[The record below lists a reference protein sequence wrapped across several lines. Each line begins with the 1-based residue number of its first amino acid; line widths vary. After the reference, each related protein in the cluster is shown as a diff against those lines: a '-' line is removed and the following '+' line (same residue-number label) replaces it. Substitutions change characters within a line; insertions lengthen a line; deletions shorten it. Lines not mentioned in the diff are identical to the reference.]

1 MRSPAAAFAPG
12 PGSDHHRCPVTPR
25 GSPRHHHSYCK
36 RHHRAAG
43 ASMSFDEENIP
54 TGKPPRA
61 LNEVLGKLLRRMHVS
76 DESSAIGLFSGWR
89 QIVGDQI
96 ADHAVP
102 KRLEKR
108 ILVVEVDDPAWA
120 TQLKFLES
128 QLIATLR
135 DNVGDEVESL
145 EIRVRRSR

>member
-1 MRSPAAAFAPG
+1 METAFDYNNFVAL
-12 PGSDHHRCPVTPR
+12 
-25 GSPRHHHSYCK
+25 
-36 RHHRAAG
+36 
-43 ASMSFDEENIP
+43 
-54 TGKPPRA
+54 GKPPRA
-61 LNEVLGKLLRRMHVS
+61 LNKVLGKLLRRMHVS
-76 DESSAIGLFSGWR
+76 DELSAVGLFSGWR
-89 QIVGDQI
+89 QIVGDAI

>member
-1 MRSPAAAFAPG
+1 
-12 PGSDHHRCPVTPR
+12 
-25 GSPRHHHSYCK
+25 
-36 RHHRAAG
+36 
-43 ASMSFDEENIP
+43 MSFNEENIP
-54 TGKPPRA
+54 AGKPPRV

-89 QIVGDQI
+89 QIVGDTI
-96 ADHAVP
+96 ADHVVP

-108 ILVVEVDDPAWA
+108 VLEVEVDDPAWA

-135 DNVGDEVESL
+135 DSVGDEVESL

>member
-1 MRSPAAAFAPG
+1 
-12 PGSDHHRCPVTPR
+12 
-25 GSPRHHHSYCK
+25 
-36 RHHRAAG
+36 
-43 ASMSFDEENIP
+43 MSFYEEDLP
-54 TGKPPRA
+54 PGKPPRA
-61 LNEVLGKLLRRMHVS
+61 LNEVLGKVLRRMRVS
-76 DESSAIGLFSGWR
+76 DETSAIGLFSGWR
-89 QIVGDQI
+89 QIVGDAI

-135 DNVGDEVESL
+135 DSVGDEVESL